1 MCAKVDSQCLEYLE
15 YMTLYPTWNS
25 ILKGKKWENYHALKY
40 DFLVQQQK
48 SGQNEWRTL
57 QLVLPV
63 SDPHQPRTL
72 YLCHGSGQDP
82 QGPTQGGPVWTHMGV
97 AFSLPKVTPNEVLNV
112 DNEYYTDEE
121 YILERPKGNIFFIF
135 LLNLVCF

>member
-1 MCAKVDSQCLEYLE
+1 MRKLSRFAI
-15 YMTLYPTWNS
+15 W
-25 ILKGKKWENYHALKY
+25 
-40 DFLVQQQK
+40 FLVQQQK

-63 SDPHQPRTL
+63 LDPHQPRTL
-72 YLCHGSGQDP
+72 YLCHGSGQGP
-82 QGPTQGGPVWTHMGV
+82 QGQGPDGGPWTHMGV

-121 YILERPKGNIFFIF
+121 YILERPKGNFSRLF
-135 LLNLVCF
+135 LS

>member
-1 MCAKVDSQCLEYLE
+1 MQ
-15 YMTLYPTWNS
+15 
-25 ILKGKKWENYHALKY
+25 Y

-121 YILERPKGNIFFIF
+121 YILERPKGNFSRLYLVLCAVHLIFEEF
-135 LLNLVCF
+135 

>member
-1 MCAKVDSQCLEYLE
+1 M
-15 YMTLYPTWNS
+15 WNS
-25 ILKGKKWENYHALKY
+25 ILKGKKWENYHALQY

-82 QGPTQGGPVWTHMGV
+82 QGPTQGGPIWTHMGV

-121 YILERPKGNIFFIF
+121 YILERPKGNFSRLYLVLCAVHLIFEVF
-135 LLNLVCF
+135 